1 MSIRK
6 KLFAAFGT
14 IVLLVI
20 FVSTV
25 NLMQVQRV
33 NSNYETII
41 DEQQS
46 MLLQASEMKN
56 NLSTQGM
63 HVRQFALSG
72 DLGIIENLAVERE
85 KMKEHIALISTIE
98 HAELSEPIA
107 KIIEQQQFFNE
118 AIDKTVEQAKKLNY
132 DAAKIT
138 IINEVRPPNQ
148 NLLNNIEILIAYYEQ
163 QLTAFSDKAKR
174 DAQMAVVMTMVLI
187 AISLVTA
194 VGLALAMSK
203 FISAPI
209 HKLQGAV
216 LTIASGDLTKED
228 VSVKTSDETRDLAAS
243 FNKMKKSLTTVIKT
257 VSINTNKL
265 ADSSENLTHNTD
277 EALRLMEQTATLTDQ
292 LAENAKASAEG
303 ANASAIAMNE
313 TAQAVQQMVQST
325 SKINHN
331 TQQMKDLANEGIH
344 SIQVIEKQMD
354 DISSSTNVTEQLIQR
369 LLEQS
374 NEIQQMTQL
383 ITNITDQTNLLAL
396 NAAIEAAR
404 AGEHG
409 KGFAVVADEVRK
421 LAEQS
426 KESAEKIH
434 LLTRD
439 IQQETDRVA
448 ISVGNSVQTVKVGVS
463 TVKQAGQTFTQI
475 EQSVSIVTS
484 EIEETTA
491 YVEEISASVEEV
503 AASVE
508 EIANQSNDSAIHAAK
523 VAETIEKQVGNIQE
537 INAVSQQLTSE
548 ADHLQSVVN
557 KFNV

>member
-20 FVSTV
+20 FVSIV

-72 DLGIIENLAVERE
+72 DLGIIDNLNVERE
-85 KMKEHIALISTIE
+85 KMTEHIAFISTIE

-118 AIDKTVEQAKKLNY
+118 AIDKTVEQAKRLNY

-163 QLTAFSDKAKR
+163 QLTTLSDKAKR

-209 HKLQGAV
+209 HKLQSAV

-228 VSVKTSDETRDLAAS
+228 VSIKTSDETRDLAES
-243 FNKMKKSLTTVIKT
+243 FNKMKQSLTSVIKT
-257 VSINTNKL
+257 VSINTHKL

-277 EALRLMEQTATLTDQ
+277 EALQLMEQTATLTDQ

-325 SKINHN
+325 SKIHHN

>member
-1 MSIRK
+1 
-6 KLFAAFGT
+6 
-14 IVLLVI
+14 
-20 FVSTV
+20 
-25 NLMQVQRV
+25 
-33 NSNYETII
+33 
-41 DEQQS
+41 
-46 MLLQASEMKN
+46 
-56 NLSTQGM
+56 
-63 HVRQFALSG
+63 
-72 DLGIIENLAVERE
+72 
-85 KMKEHIALISTIE
+85 
-98 HAELSEPIA
+98 
-107 KIIEQQQFFNE
+107 
-118 AIDKTVEQAKKLNY
+118 
-132 DAAKIT
+132 
-138 IINEVRPPNQ
+138 
-148 NLLNNIEILIAYYEQ
+148 
-163 QLTAFSDKAKR
+163 
-174 DAQMAVVMTMVLI
+174 
-187 AISLVTA
+187 
-194 VGLALAMSK
+194 
-203 FISAPI
+203 
-209 HKLQGAV
+209 
-216 LTIASGDLTKED
+216 
-228 VSVKTSDETRDLAAS
+228 
-243 FNKMKKSLTTVIKT
+243 
-257 VSINTNKL
+257 
-265 ADSSENLTHNTD
+265 
-277 EALRLMEQTATLTDQ
+277 
-292 LAENAKASAEG
+292 
-303 ANASAIAMNE
+303 
-313 TAQAVQQMVQST
+313 
-325 SKINHN
+325 
-331 TQQMKDLANEGIH
+331 
-344 SIQVIEKQMD
+344 
-354 DISSSTNVTEQLIQR
+354 
-369 LLEQS
+369 
-374 NEIQQMTQL
+374 MTQL

>member
-6 KLFAAFGT
+6 KLFAAFGA

-20 FVSTV
+20 FVSIV
-25 NLMQVQRV
+25 NIMQVQRV
-33 NSNYETII
+33 NSNYETIV

-63 HVRQFALSG
+63 LVRQFALSG
-72 DLGIIENLAVERE
+72 DLSVIDNLNAERE
-85 KMKEHIALISTIE
+85 KMEVHIASISTIK
-98 HAELSEPIA
+98 HKELSEPIA
-107 KIIEQQQFFNE
+107 KIIEEHQFFNE

-132 DAAKIT
+132 EDAKIT

-148 NLLNNIEILIAYYEQ
+148 YLLNNIETLIAYYEQ
-163 QLTAFSDKAKR
+163 QLVTLSDAAKR
-174 DAQMAVVMTMVLI
+174 DAKMAVVMTIVLVC
-187 AISLVTA
+187 ISLVTA
-194 VGLALAMSK
+194 VVVALAMSK
-203 FISAPI
+203 FITTPI

-228 VSVKTSDETRDLAAS
+228 VSVKTSDETKDLAES
-243 FNKMKKSLTTVIKT
+243 FNKMKQSLTTVIKT

-277 EALRLMEQTATLTDQ
+277 EALQLMEQTATLTDQ

-325 SKINHN
+325 SKIHHN
-331 TQQMKDLANEGIH
+331 TRQMKNLTNEGIH

-354 DISSSTNVTEQLIQR
+354 DISSSTNVTEQLIKR
-369 LLEQS
+369 LIEQS

-383 ITNITDQTNLLAL
+383 ITNITEQTNLLAL

-404 AGEHG
+404 AGDHG

>member
-1 MSIRK
+1 MTIRK
-6 KLFAAFGT
+6 KLFAAFGA
-14 IVLLVI
+14 IVLIVI
-20 FVSTV
+20 FISIV

-63 HVRQFALSG
+63 LVRQFALSG
-72 DLGIIENLAVERE
+72 DLSVIENLNTERE
-85 KMKEHIALISTIE
+85 KMEEHIASISTIKHE
-98 HAELSEPIA
+98 ELSEPIA
-107 KIIEQQQFFNE
+107 KIIEQQQYLNE
-118 AIDKTVEQAKKLNY
+118 GIDKTVEQAKKLNY
-132 DAAKIT
+132 DDAKIT

-148 NLLNNIEILIAYYEQ
+148 NLLNNIEKLIAFYEE
-163 QLTAFSDKAKR
+163 QLATLSDAAKR
-174 DAQMAVVMTMVLI
+174 DAKMAIVMTIVLICISLLTAVVV
-187 AISLVTA
+187 
-194 VGLALAMSK
+194 ALAMSK
-203 FISAPI
+203 FITTPI

-228 VSVKTSDETRDLAAS
+228 VSVKTSDETKDLAES
-243 FNKMKKSLTTVIKT
+243 FNKMKQSLTTVIKT

-277 EALRLMEQTATLTDQ
+277 EALQLMEQTATLTDQ

-325 SKINHN
+325 SKIHHN
-331 TQQMKDLANEGIH
+331 TSQMKNLTNEGIH

-354 DISSSTNVTEQLIQR
+354 DISSSTNVTEQLIKR
-369 LLEQS
+369 LIEQS

-404 AGEHG
+404 AGDHG

-439 IQQETDRVA
+439 IQQETNKVA
-448 ISVGNSVQTVKVGVS
+448 ASVGNSVQNVKVGVS
-463 TVKQAGQTFTQI
+463 TVKQAGQTFTKI
-475 EQSVSIVTS
+475 EHSVGIITS
-484 EIEETTA
+484 EIEETTSF
-491 YVEEISASVEEV
+491 VEEISASVEEV

-508 EIANQSNDSAIHAAK
+508 EIANQSNDSAVHAAK
-523 VAETIEKQVGNIQE
+523 VADTIEKQVGTIQE
-537 INAVSQQLTSE
+537 INAVSQQLASE
-548 ADHLQSVVN
+548 ADHLQSVVD

>member
-1 MSIRK
+1 MTIRK
-6 KLFAAFGT
+6 KLFAAFGA
-14 IVLLVI
+14 IVLIVI
-20 FVSTV
+20 FISIV

-63 HVRQFALSG
+63 LVRQFALSG
-72 DLGIIENLAVERE
+72 DLSVIENLNTERE
-85 KMKEHIALISTIE
+85 KMEEHIASISTIKHE
-98 HAELSEPIA
+98 ELSEPIA
-107 KIIEQQQFFNE
+107 KIIEQQQYLNE
-118 AIDKTVEQAKKLNY
+118 GIDKTVEQAKKLNY
-132 DAAKIT
+132 DDAKIT

-148 NLLNNIEILIAYYEQ
+148 NLLNNIEKLIAFYEE
-163 QLTAFSDKAKR
+163 QLATLSDAAKR
-174 DAQMAVVMTMVLI
+174 DAKMAIVMTIVLICISLLTAVVV
-187 AISLVTA
+187 
-194 VGLALAMSK
+194 ALAMSK
-203 FISAPI
+203 FITTPI

-228 VSVKTSDETRDLAAS
+228 VSVKTSDETKDLAES
-243 FNKMKKSLTTVIKT
+243 FNKMKQSLTTVIKT

-277 EALRLMEQTATLTDQ
+277 EALQLMEQTATLTDQ

-325 SKINHN
+325 SKIHYN
-331 TQQMKDLANEGIH
+331 TSQMKNLTNEGIH

-354 DISSSTNVTEQLIQR
+354 DISSSTNVTEQLIKR
-369 LLEQS
+369 LIEQS

-404 AGEHG
+404 AGDHG

-439 IQQETDRVA
+439 IQQETNKVA
-448 ISVGNSVQTVKVGVS
+448 ASVGNSVQNVKVGVS
-463 TVKQAGQTFTQI
+463 TVKQAGQTFTKI
-475 EQSVSIVTS
+475 EHSVGIITS
-484 EIEETTA
+484 EIEETTSF
-491 YVEEISASVEEV
+491 VEEISASVEEV

-508 EIANQSNDSAIHAAK
+508 EIANQSNDSAVHAAK
-523 VAETIEKQVGNIQE
+523 VADTIEKQVGTIQE
-537 INAVSQQLTSE
+537 INAVSQQLASE
-548 ADHLQSVVN
+548 ADHLQSVVD

>member
-1 MSIRK
+1 MTIRK
-6 KLFAAFGT
+6 KLFAAFGA
-14 IVLLVI
+14 IVLIVI
-20 FVSTV
+20 FISIV

-63 HVRQFALSG
+63 LVRQFALSG
-72 DLGIIENLAVERE
+72 DLSVIENLNTERE
-85 KMKEHIALISTIE
+85 KMEEHIASISTIKHE
-98 HAELSEPIA
+98 ELSEPIA
-107 KIIEQQQFFNE
+107 KIIEQQQYLNE
-118 AIDKTVEQAKKLNY
+118 GIDKTVEQAKKLNY
-132 DAAKIT
+132 DDAKIT

-148 NLLNNIEILIAYYEQ
+148 NLLNNIEKLIAFYEE
-163 QLTAFSDKAKR
+163 QLATLSDAAKR
-174 DAQMAVVMTMVLI
+174 DAKMAIVMTIVLICISLLTAVVV
-187 AISLVTA
+187 
-194 VGLALAMSK
+194 ALAMSK
-203 FISAPI
+203 FITTPI

-228 VSVKTSDETRDLAAS
+228 VSVKTSDETKDLAES
-243 FNKMKKSLTTVIKT
+243 FNKMKQSLTTVIKT

-277 EALRLMEQTATLTDQ
+277 EALQLMEQTATLTDQ

-325 SKINHN
+325 SKIHHN
-331 TQQMKDLANEGIH
+331 TSQMKNLTNEGIH

-354 DISSSTNVTEQLIQR
+354 DISSSTNVTEQLIKR
-369 LLEQS
+369 LIEQS
-374 NEIQQMTQL
+374 NKIQQMTQL

-404 AGEHG
+404 AGDHG

-439 IQQETDRVA
+439 IQQETNKVA
-448 ISVGNSVQTVKVGVS
+448 ASVGNSVQNVKVGVS
-463 TVKQAGQTFTQI
+463 TVKQAGQTFTKI
-475 EQSVSIVTS
+475 EHSVGIITS
-484 EIEETTA
+484 EIEETTSF
-491 YVEEISASVEEV
+491 VEEISASVEEV

-508 EIANQSNDSAIHAAK
+508 EIANQSNDSAVHAAK
-523 VAETIEKQVGNIQE
+523 VADTIEKQVGTIQE
-537 INAVSQQLTSE
+537 INAVSQQLASE
-548 ADHLQSVVN
+548 ADHLQSVVD

>member
-6 KLFAAFGT
+6 KLFAAFGA

-20 FVSTV
+20 FVSIV

-33 NSNYETII
+33 SSNYETII

-63 HVRQFALSG
+63 LVRQFALSG
-72 DLGIIENLAVERE
+72 DLSVIDTLDEERE
-85 KMKEHIALISTIE
+85 KMKEHITFISAIE

-107 KIIEQQQFFNE
+107 KIIEQQQLFNE
-118 AIDKTVEQAKKLNY
+118 AIDKTVEQAKRLNY
-132 DAAKIT
+132 DDAKIT

-148 NLLNNIEILIAYYEQ
+148 NLSNNIEILIAYYEQ
-163 QLTAFSDKAKR
+163 QLTTLSDEAKR
-174 DAQMAVVMTMVLI
+174 DAQMAVVMTIVLI
-187 AISLVTA
+187 GISLVTA
-194 VGLALAMSK
+194 VVAALAMSK

-209 HKLQGAV
+209 HKLQNAV

-228 VSVKTSDETRDLAAS
+228 VSVKTSDETKDLAES
-243 FNKMKKSLTTVIKT
+243 FNKMKQSLTSVIKT
-257 VSINTNKL
+257 VSINTYKL
-265 ADSSENLTHNTD
+265 ADSSDNLTHNTD
-277 EALRLMEQTATLTDQ
+277 EALQLMEQTATLTDQ
-292 LAENAKASAEG
+292 LAINAKASAEG

-325 SKINHN
+325 SNIHQN
-331 TQQMKDLANEGIH
+331 TQQMKNLANEGIH

-426 KESAEKIH
+426 KQSAEKIQ

-439 IQQETDRVA
+439 IQQETNRVA
-448 ISVGNSVQTVKVGVS
+448 TSVGNSVQTVKVGVS

-475 EQSVSIVTS
+475 EQSVGIITS
-484 EIEETTA
+484 EIEETTS

-537 INAVSQQLTSE
+537 INAVSHQLTSE
-548 ADHLQSVVN
+548 AEHLQSVLD

>member
-6 KLFAAFGT
+6 KLFAAFGA

-20 FVSTV
+20 FVSIV

-63 HVRQFALSG
+63 LVRQFALSG
-72 DLGIIENLAVERE
+72 DLSVIESLDVERE
-85 KMKEHIALISTIE
+85 KMKEYVELISTIE

-107 KIIEQQQFFNE
+107 KIIEQQQFFYE
-118 AIDKTVEQAKKLNY
+118 AIDKTVEQAKRLNY
-132 DAAKIT
+132 DAAKLT

-148 NLLNNIEILIAYYEQ
+148 NLSNNIDLLVAYYEQ
-163 QLTAFSDKAKR
+163 QLTTLSDEAKR
-174 DAQMAVVMTMVLI
+174 DSKMAIVMTIVLI
-187 AISLVTA
+187 VISLVTA
-194 VGLALAMSK
+194 VVAALAMSK
-203 FISAPI
+203 FIRTPI

-216 LTIASGDLTKED
+216 LTIASGDLTKEG
-228 VSVKTSDETRDLAAS
+228 VSVKTSDETRDLAES
-243 FNKMKKSLTTVIKT
+243 FNKMKKSLTSIIKT
-257 VSINTNKL
+257 VRINTHRL
-265 ADSSENLTHNTD
+265 ADSSENLSRNTD
-277 EALRLMEQTATLTDQ
+277 EALQLMEQTATLTDQ
-292 LAENAKASAEG
+292 LAVNAKASAEG
-303 ANASAIAMNE
+303 ANTSAIAMNE
-313 TAQAVQQMVQST
+313 TAQAVQYMVQST
-325 SKINHN
+325 AKIHHN
-331 TQQMKDLANEGIH
+331 TQQMKNLTNEGIH

-404 AGEHG
+404 AGDHG

-426 KESAEKIH
+426 KQSAEKIQ
-434 LLTRD
+434 LLTKD
-439 IQQETDRVA
+439 IQQETNRVA
-448 ISVGNSVQTVKVGVS
+448 TSVGNSVQTVKVGVS

-475 EQSVSIVTS
+475 EQSAHDIAS
-484 EIEETTA
+484 EIEETTS

-508 EIANQSNDSAIHAAK
+508 EIANQSNDSAVHAAK
-523 VAETIEKQVGNIQE
+523 VAETIEKQVGTIQE

-548 ADHLQSVVN
+548 AEHLQSVVD